1 MSKLIE
7 KLKELKKLVDLN
19 VRYDW
24 TIPSSCPVQ
33 FPPNLTT
40 NFQRNVHLKRNL
52 KPLDRIKNYWAI
64 QQWGG
69 IKTFKNTTAND
80 QLITNFLSA
89 CNLGRNLQ
97 RSQFN
102 KISSLSKVA
111 SFSDPLKFFIYD
123 SRVIFSLNWL
133 NLAYGSPKLWHSQPV
148 GRNTKL
154 NKYSLETILNLSGIS
169 VVTIPDGEAYLHYC
183 KYILSHYKQIGYA
196 EPWELEML
204 LFVIADSEIIE
215 DIKSHT
221 TIALPDITQTER
233 TMITT
238 VSSDEIEPL
247 NEEPVLREL
256 HVEHKVYQSFGS
268 PNHLKRMAKVS
279 ETASG
284 ITFSTGS
291 NSGKKGGPF
300 FCPEVD
306 IKSISINEQDAVR
319 LKKLLDILSGGLKAN
334 QLFKSSDYAAHAS
347 HGNSLKI
354 DFTDYSNPSSSF
366 SWEEDVMIVKSG
378 FLKQIANL
386 MDEEVE

>member
-24 TIPSSCPVQ
+24 TIPSYCPVQ
-33 FPPNLTT
+33 FPTNLTT

-69 IKTFKNTTAND
+69 IKTFKNTTANE
-80 QLITNFLSA
+80 QLITNFLNA
-89 CNLGRNLQ
+89 CNLGTNLQ
-97 RSQFN
+97 KSQFN

-111 SFSDPLKFFIYD
+111 SFSDPFRFFIYD

-133 NLAYGSPKLWHSQPV
+133 HLVYGSPKLWYSQPV

-169 VVTIPDGEAYLHYC
+169 VVTIPDEEAYLHYC
-183 KYILSHYKQIGYA
+183 DYILSHYKQIGYT

-215 DIKSHT
+215 DIKLHT

-256 HVEHKVYQSFGS
+256 YVEHEVYQSFGS
-268 PNHLKRMAKVS
+268 PNQLKRMAKVS

-284 ITFSTGS
+284 ITFLAGS
-291 NSGKKGGPF
+291 NSGKIGGPF

-306 IKSISINEQDAVR
+306 IKIISISKQGAVQ
-319 LKKLLDILSGGLKAN
+319 LKNLLDILSGGHKAN

-366 SWEEDVMIVKSG
+366 SWEENVMIVKSG

-386 MDEEVE
+386 MDGEVQ